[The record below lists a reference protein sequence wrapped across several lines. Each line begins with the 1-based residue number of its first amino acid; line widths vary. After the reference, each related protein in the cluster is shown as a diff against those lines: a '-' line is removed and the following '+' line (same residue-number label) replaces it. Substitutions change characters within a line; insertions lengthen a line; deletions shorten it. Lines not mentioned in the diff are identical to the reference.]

1 MRQQDEPMQI
11 SKTGCWLG
19 AVAASG
25 LLGACG
31 SGSSKSA
38 SAVPSASPTQTTSA
52 GALAADAKSAATGD
66 IPDNQNF
73 LTYRS
78 SSPRFQMVYPEGWTV
93 KQAKDGVTF
102 KDKNNL
108 VRIAVAPG
116 PAPTATVAQAQ
127 LATLKHSDPT
137 LIPGAAQTMVLAGR
151 PAVKITYTTQSAPNP
166 VTGKSVT
173 LMVDRYELDHNG
185 QLATVDLGTPTGV
198 DNVDAYKKMIASY
211 RWG

>member
-1 MRQQDEPMQI
+1 MQT
-11 SKTGCWLG
+11 SKIGC
-19 AVAASG
+19 AASAIVVCG
-25 LLGACG
+25 LLAACG
-31 SGSSKSA
+31 GGSTSSVSSA
-38 SAVPSASPTQTTSA
+38 SSAGSTQTS
-52 GALAADAKSAATGD
+52 GAAVLAADAKSAATGD

-78 SSPRFQMVYPEGWTV
+78 ASPKFSMVYPEGWTV
-93 KQAKDGVTF
+93 KQAKDGVSV

-108 VRIAVAPG
+108 VQIAVVSG
-116 PAPTATVAQAQ
+116 PTPTPASAQAQ
-127 LATLKHSDPT
+127 LATLKRSDPT
-137 LIPGAAQTMVLAGR
+137 LTAGTAQAIILKSG

-173 LMVDRYELDHNG
+173 LMVDRYELTHNG
-185 QLATVDLGTPTGV
+185 QVATIDLGTPTGV

>member
-1 MRQQDEPMQI
+1 MSRT
-11 SKTGCWLG
+11 SRFALLALS
-19 AVAASG
+19 AVA
-25 LLGACG
+25 LTGAGC
-31 SGSSKSA
+31 GSSKPSTAGSPAAGSPAASTSSA
-38 SAVPSASPTQTTSA
+38 LS
-52 GALAADAKSAATGD
+52 ADATSAATGD

-73 LTYRS
+73 LPYRS

-93 KQAKDGVTF
+93 KQTKDGVTF
-102 KDKNNL
+102 KEKNNL
-108 VRIAVAPG
+108 VRIAVASG
-116 PAPTATVAQAQ
+116 PAPTTTVAQAQ

-137 LIPGAAQTMVLAGR
+137 LVPGAAKTVLFAGR

-185 QLATVDLGTPTGV
+185 QVATVDLGTPTGV
-198 DNVDAYKKMIASY
+198 DNVDAYKKMITSY